1 MLKSY
6 FSFSWLALQEYLP
19 EKRRKWLRLV
29 WIVTTFMV
37 GSFIA
42 DFLGVPLINP
52 VKALY
57 RLLPISY
64 WIILLLLA
72 VVVLKISIIEGAR
85 RVFQKDL
92 WLRDLAQKD
101 RQDLGDGIKI
111 THCEVDIDTELDS
124 GRGWVEFRFKFFNG
138 SLYPI
143 SLRDMSGSISFSNGS
158 EVRKLD
164 GKITM
169 LPQLSAENC
178 RRHQSGNFMVRQEL
192 GSKDVE
198 FISTATYPSGCF
210 LFNELVIVV
219 QDYSETSETKSAARL
234 TTQGEDVQAKLR
246 SAFRHDASAREAK
259 RRREYE
265 SRLSRI
271 RSLSEVIGRSREL
284 IRIHNSHEF
293 IPLEDMKYL
302 AREIER
308 SLYTC
313 YGNKALQAFYPFKFK
328 GDRLERPDEYTQ
340 GRVEW
345 FRDYFNQLVI
355 LEEKEESDTLANL
368 AKTGC

>member
-19 EKRRKWLRLV
+19 EKRRKWLKLV
-29 WIVTTFMV
+29 WIVTTFIV

-57 RLLPISY
+57 RLLPTSY

-101 RQDLGDGIKI
+101 RQDLSAGIKI

-164 GKITM
+164 GRITM
-169 LPQLSAENC
+169 RPQLSAENC

-192 GSKDVE
+192 SSKDVE
-198 FISTATYPSGCF
+198 FISTATYPSGRF
-210 LFNELVIVV
+210 LLDELAILVE
-219 QDYSETSETKSAARL
+219 DYIQTSENKSTARL
-234 TTQGEDVQAKLR
+234 TTQGEDVQLR
-246 SAFRHDASAREAK
+246 SAFRHDAAAREAR
-259 RRREYE
+259 RRRECE

-271 RSLSEVIGRSREL
+271 RYLSEVIGRSREL

-293 IPLEDMKYL
+293 MPLEDMKHL
-302 AREIER
+302 AHEMER
-308 SLYTC
+308 SLYAS
-313 YGNKALQAFYPFKFK
+313 YGNEALQVFYPFKFK
-328 GDRLERPDEYTQ
+328 GDRLERPDEYAH
-340 GRVEW
+340 GRAEW